1 MPREKPRAIGRDHWI
16 EILRSTGVQT
26 GQSRLHYVKEIRGN
40 RTRAN
45 AVRLRCISI
54 SVHCSVVTDARLM
67 ARLPSRSPR
76 SGAKAGGADRIRTDD
91 LKLAKLALSQLS
103 YGPGNNLG
111 QVLLRSCGAT
121 ADSLLSTRMARQPK
135 LEERRLVGP
144 GRVERPTS
152 RLSGVRSN
160 HLSYEPETRIHGVS
174 GSLRQVNRKT
184 QATINTPLRA
194 CDLGIRRK
202 EGKRRRRHV
211 RQCLKEMFGFGV
223 RPLRKHHP

>member
-1 MPREKPRAIGRDHWI
+1 
-16 EILRSTGVQT
+16 
-26 GQSRLHYVKEIRGN
+26 
-40 RTRAN
+40 
-45 AVRLRCISI
+45 
-54 SVHCSVVTDARLM
+54 M
-67 ARLPSRSPR
+67 ARLPSRSGGSKPAFAHWASAWHLR
-76 SGAKAGGADRIRTDD
+76 SSAAKAGGADRDRTDD

-103 YGPGNNLG
+103 YGPGKRQTVGVSNG
-111 QVLLRSCGAT
+111 SPRRSWEPAFALSGFGA
-121 ADSLLSTRMARQPK
+121 AVSAAAQRS
-135 LEERRLVGP
+135 LVGP

-184 QATINTPLRA
+184 QATMNTPMRA